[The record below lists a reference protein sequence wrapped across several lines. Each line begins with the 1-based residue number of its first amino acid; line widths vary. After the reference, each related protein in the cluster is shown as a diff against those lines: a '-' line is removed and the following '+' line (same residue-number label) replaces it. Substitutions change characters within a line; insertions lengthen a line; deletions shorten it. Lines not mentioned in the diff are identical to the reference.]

1 MGPMTDAGYRSFP
14 WGYGATPIEAYTAW
28 LKLQKRWKKL
38 QKRAAPP
45 EVLIPDAPQNSPL
58 RAPSDAPT
66 MGDEHAAN
74 LGAV

>member
-14 WGYGATPIEAYTAW
+14 WGYGATPTEAYTAW
-28 LKLQKRWKKL
+28 LKLQKR
-38 QKRAAPP
+38 
-45 EVLIPDAPQNSPL
+45 PL
-58 RAPSDAPT
+58 RAPSDTPT